1 MIEEFCEI
9 FEYLKQRMTCSPNYS
24 LKRKKKDV
32 QLIEKFFFNSKIN
45 SIEELWQYLLFQ
57 FVLSE
62 NNYSNRYSLTL
73 TKIIS
78 LNALKRWN
86 ERTKEKLFYVSK
98 FQRDRSLVNP
108 LKGNNSEH
116 IFSDRYKDFLR
127 HKFWNTPKGF
137 IFCGEYNGIL
147 FNELK
152 CKDCYYYN
160 ACKNGRFS

>member
-86 ERTKEKLFYVSK
+86 ERTKNYFMSQN
-98 FQRDRSLVNP
+98 F
-108 LKGNNSEH
+108 KGTEV
-116 IFSDRYKDFLR
+116 
-127 HKFWNTPKGF
+127 
-137 IFCGEYNGIL
+137 
-147 FNELK
+147 
-152 CKDCYYYN
+152 
-160 ACKNGRFS
+160 